1 MLGKQW
7 TDGVAQDAEL
17 PHELEHEHDLVSS

>member
-1 MLGKQW
+1 MLGRQEA
-7 TDGVAQDAEL
+7 DGVEQDAEL